1 MAIIIKELTLCRK
14 SYIIFATGGIA
25 VGNSSYTDLVY
36 NRILSLSP
44 ESAFIATD
52 FVDIADYK
60 AISKSLERL
69 EDEKKIRRVIRG
81 VYDCPKYSEL
91 LGEYEA
97 PSPHHI
103 AMAIA
108 RNNNWTIAPSGNTAL
123 NQLGLSTQVA
133 AYWLYISDGPYKTY
147 DINNVKIE
155 FRHRNNK
162 EISGMSYKTAMV
174 IQAIKTLK
182 QQYVGEDTIKHLKQS
197 LTDEEKAKLLNE
209 AKQTTTW
216 VYAIIRKICK
226 SGE

>member
-1 MAIIIKELTLCRK
+1 M
-14 SYIIFATGGIA
+14 
-25 VGNSSYTDLVY
+25 GNSSYTDLIY
-36 NRILSLSP
+36 NRILFLPP

-69 EDEKKIRRVIRG
+69 EDDRKIRRVARG

-123 NQLGLSTQVA
+123 NQLGLSTQVT
-133 AYWLYISDGPYKTY
+133 AYWLYISDGPYRTY
-147 DINNVKIE
+147 DINNIKIE

-182 QQYVGEDTIKHLKQS
+182 QQYINEDTIKHLKQN
-197 LTDEEKAKLLNE
+197 LTDVEKDKLLDE

-216 VYAIIRKICK
+216 VYAIIKKICK

>member
-1 MAIIIKELTLCRK
+1 M
-14 SYIIFATGGIA
+14 
-25 VGNSSYTDLVY
+25 GNLSYTNLIY
-36 NRILSLSP
+36 NRILSLPP

-60 AISKSLERL
+60 AVSKSLERL

-123 NQLGLSTQVA
+123 NQLGLSTQVT
-133 AYWLYISDGPYKTY
+133 AYWLYISDGPYRIY

-182 QQYVGEDTIKHLKQS
+182 QQYVSEGIIKHLKKS
-197 LTDEEKAKLLNE
+197 LTGEEKAKLLDE

-216 VYAIIRKICK
+216 VYAIIKKICK

>member
-1 MAIIIKELTLCRK
+1 ML
-14 SYIIFATGGIA
+14 
-25 VGNSSYTDLVY
+25 GNSSYTDLIY
-36 NRILSLSP
+36 NRILSLPP
-44 ESAFIATD
+44 ESAFIALD

-69 EDEKKIRRVIRG
+69 EDNGKIRRVTRG

-103 AMAIA
+103 AIAIA

-133 AYWLYISDGPYKTY
+133 AYWLYISDGPYRIY
-147 DINNVKIE
+147 DINKIKIE

-182 QQYVGEDTIKHLKQS
+182 QQYMSEDTIRQLKQN
-197 LTDEEKAKLLNE
+197 LTDIEKAKLFDE

-216 VYAIIRKICK
+216 VYAIIKKICK

>member
-1 MAIIIKELTLCRK
+1 MYNP
-14 SYIIFATGGIA
+14 SYSVLI
-25 VGNSSYTDLVY
+25 Y
-36 NRILSLSP
+36 NRILSLPP
-44 ESAFIATD
+44 ESAFIAKD
-52 FVDIADYK
+52 FTDIADYK

-69 EDEKKIRRVIRG
+69 EDDGKIRRVTRG

-91 LGEYEA
+91 LGEFEA

-123 NQLGLSTQVA
+123 NQLGLSSQVSA
-133 AYWLYISDGPYKTY
+133 CWLYISDGPYRTY

-155 FRHRNNK
+155 FKHRNNK

-182 QQYVGEDTIKHLKQS
+182 QENVSENIIKTLKKS
-197 LTDEEKAKLLNE
+197 LTDEEKAKLLDE
-209 AKQTTTW
+209 AKQTTAW
-216 VYAIIRKICK
+216 VYAIIKKICK
-226 SGE
+226 SEE

>member
-1 MAIIIKELTLCRK
+1 M
-14 SYIIFATGGIA
+14 
-25 VGNSSYTDLVY
+25 GNSSYTDLIY
-36 NRILSLSP
+36 NRILFLPP

-69 EDEKKIRRVIRG
+69 EDDRKIRRVARG

-123 NQLGLSTQVA
+123 NQLGLSTQVT
-133 AYWLYISDGPYKTY
+133 AYWLYISDGPYRTY
-147 DINNVKIE
+147 DINNIKIE

-182 QQYVGEDTIKHLKQS
+182 QQYINEDTIKHLKQN
-197 LTDEEKAKLLNE
+197 LTDVEKDKLLDE

-216 VYAIIRKICK
+216 VYAIIKKICK
-226 SGE
+226 RGE